1 MLLQLPF
8 EALTTSVDGECLAV
22 LAKADHEFSVS
33 RILPLLKRKRS
44 LTGVR
49 NALDRLAEQGVVDV
63 RHIGNVKSY
72 SLNRSHLLAPAIIA
86 IATVRD
92 QFLEQVTAE
101 LMRWRPTPVYGAL
114 FGSAARGE
122 MRADSDIDLL
132 LIHPDAGDIERWTD
146 QVVHLQRLVT
156 SWTGNDTRV
165 LTFSEQEVREHAT
178 SDPVLREIAHEGL
191 SLIGPTSWLRRLT
204 TKQAS

>member
-1 MLLQLPF
+1 MLLQHPF

-22 LAKADHEFSVS
+22 LAKAEHEFTAS
-33 RILPLLKRKRS
+33 RLVPLLKKKRS
-44 LTGVR
+44 LSGVR
-49 NALDRLAEQGVVDV
+49 NALDRLADQGVVEM
-63 RHIGNVKSY
+63 RHVGNVKSY
-72 SLNRSHLLAPAIIA
+72 TLNRSHLLAPAIIA

-92 QFLEQVTAE
+92 RFLEQATDE
-101 LMRWRPTPVYGAL
+101 LLHWRPTPIYAAL

-132 LIHPDAGDIERWTD
+132 LVRPDDADIALWAD
-146 QVVHLQRLVT
+146 QMAHLQRLVT

-165 LTFSEQEVREHAT
+165 LDFSEQEVRDHAMT
-178 SDPVLREIAHEGL
+178 DPVLREIAREGIG
-191 SLIGPTSWLRRLT
+191 LIGPTSWLRRLT